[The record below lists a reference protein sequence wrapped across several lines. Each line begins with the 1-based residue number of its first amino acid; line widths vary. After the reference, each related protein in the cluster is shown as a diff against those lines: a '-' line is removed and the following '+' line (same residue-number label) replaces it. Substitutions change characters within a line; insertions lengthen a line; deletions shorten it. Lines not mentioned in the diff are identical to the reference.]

1 MRIRKHFRT
10 SSSTID
16 LIIADFG
23 FNRIVNKD
31 TYFKFCVNKRIEY
44 LHTDYDN
51 KLNKILSYIIKHC
64 DYDNIP
70 VKSLSV
76 IILSLS
82 KVTNALSK
90 GLLSLISE

>member
-1 MRIRKHFRT
+1 MKPRKHFRT
-10 SSSTID
+10 SVSTID

-23 FNRIVNKD
+23 FNRIVNKE
-31 TYFKFCVNKRIEY
+31 TYFKYCVNKRIEF
-44 LHTDYDN
+44 LQQEYDN
-51 KLNKILSYIIKHC
+51 KLNKILSYIIKNC